1 MERATHIPVMLQ
13 RVLELI
19 ETAVATVDNP
29 VVVDMTLGLGGHTEA
44 ILERFDQV
52 TVIGVDRDLQA
63 IARAKERLARFG
75 SRVRVVHGVDDQ
87 IVSIVQAE
95 GFDAVD
101 VVFFDLGVS
110 SMQLDFAERGF
121 AYAQDGPLDM
131 RMNEQD
137 DLTAADLL
145 NTYTEDEIVRVLRDF
160 GEEKFARRI
169 ASAIV
174 EQRSE
179 SPFSTTAELVE
190 LIRRSIP
197 AAARRTGRNPSKRT
211 FQALRI
217 EINDELGVFRRALAD
232 ALELLNVGGRIVV
245 LAYHSLE
252 DRIAKRTFAEV
263 TTLKVP
269 RDLPVVPEHM
279 KPKFRLVLRGAE
291 KATDEEIE
299 TNPRATSVRLRVV
312 ERVAA

>member
-1 MERATHIPVMLQ
+1 MSEAVHVPVMLD
-13 RVLELI
+13 RVIELLEPAI
-19 ETAVATVDNP
+19 ANVEKP

-44 ILERFDQV
+44 FLERFPHA
-52 TVIGVDRDLQA
+52 TVIGIDRDLQA
-63 IARAKERLARFG
+63 IARASKRLERFG
-75 SRVRVVHGVDDQ
+75 ERVKIVHGVDDEIID
-87 IVSIVQAE
+87 IVAE
-95 GFDAVD
+95 AGFATIDAVL
-101 VVFFDLGVS
+101 FDLGVS

-137 DLTAADLL
+137 GLTAADVL
-145 NTYTEDEIVRVLRDF
+145 NTYSEDDIVRVLRDF

-174 EQRSE
+174 AQRE
-179 SPFSTTAELVE
+179 EKPFATTRELVD
-190 LIRRSIP
+190 IISRSIP
-197 AAARRTGRNPSKRT
+197 AAGRRTGRNPAKRT

-217 EINDELGVFRRALAD
+217 EINDELGVFRRAVAD
-232 ALELLNVGGRIVV
+232 ALGLLSVGGRIVV

-252 DRIAKRTFAEV
+252 DRIAKRTFADV
-263 TTLKVP
+263 TENKAP

-279 KPKFRLVLRGAE
+279 LPKFQLVVRGAE
-291 KATDEEIE
+291 KSTPAEIDL
-299 TNPRATSVRLRVV
+299 NPRATSVRLRAV

>member
-291 KATDEEIE
+291 KATNEEIE

>member
-1 MERATHIPVMLQ
+1 
-13 RVLELI
+13 
-19 ETAVATVDNP
+19 
-29 VVVDMTLGLGGHTEA
+29 
-44 ILERFDQV
+44 
-52 TVIGVDRDLQA
+52 
-63 IARAKERLARFG
+63 
-75 SRVRVVHGVDDQ
+75 
-87 IVSIVQAE
+87 
-95 GFDAVD
+95 
-101 VVFFDLGVS
+101 LGVS

>member
-1 MERATHIPVMLQ
+1 MESATHIPVMLE
-13 RVLELI
+13 RVLELV
-19 ETAVATVDNP
+19 EAAVARVEHP

-44 ILERFDQV
+44 ILERFDHV

-63 IARAKERLARFG
+63 IARAQERLARFG
-75 SRVRVVHGVDDQ
+75 SRVRVVHGVDDE
-87 IVSIVQAE
+87 IVEIVKGE
-95 GFDAVD
+95 GFDTVD

-121 AYAQDGPLDM
+121 AYAQEGPLDM

-137 DLTAADLL
+137 GLTAADLL
-145 NTYTEDEIVRVLRDF
+145 NTYSEDEIVRVLRDF

-174 EQRSE
+174 QQRSVQ
-179 SPFSTTAELVE
+179 PFATTSELVE
-190 LIRRSIP
+190 LVRSNIP

-232 ALELLNVGGRIVV
+232 ALELLNVGGRIVI

-252 DRIAKRTFAEV
+252 DRIAKRAFAEV

-279 KPKFRLVLRGAE
+279 QPRFKLVVRGAE
-291 KATDEEIE
+291 KASDSEIE
-299 TNPRATSVRLRVV
+299 QNPRATSVRLRAV

>member
-87 IVSIVQAE
+87 IVSIVQDE

-145 NTYTEDEIVRVLRDF
+145 NTYTEDEIFNSVTRHHLIDHDHVVQVFEPTLTPLQHQVLDLL
-160 GEEKFARRI
+160 
-169 ASAIV
+169 AI
-174 EQRSE
+174 
-179 SPFSTTAELVE
+179 P
-190 LIRRSIP
+190 
-197 AAARRTGRNPSKRT
+197 
-211 FQALRI
+211 
-217 EINDELGVFRRALAD
+217 
-232 ALELLNVGGRIVV
+232 
-245 LAYHSLE
+245 
-252 DRIAKRTFAEV
+252 
-263 TTLKVP
+263 
-269 RDLPVVPEHM
+269 
-279 KPKFRLVLRGAE
+279 
-291 KATDEEIE
+291 TDSY
-299 TNPRATSVRLRVV
+299 TSRATSG
-312 ERVAA
+312 EIT

>member
-1 MERATHIPVMLQ
+1 
-13 RVLELI
+13 
-19 ETAVATVDNP
+19 
-29 VVVDMTLGLGGHTEA
+29 
-44 ILERFDQV
+44 
-52 TVIGVDRDLQA
+52 
-63 IARAKERLARFG
+63 
-75 SRVRVVHGVDDQ
+75 
-87 IVSIVQAE
+87 
-95 GFDAVD
+95 
-101 VVFFDLGVS
+101 
-110 SMQLDFAERGF
+110 
-121 AYAQDGPLDM
+121 
-131 RMNEQD
+131 MNEQD

-232 ALELLNVGGRIVV
+232 ALELLNVGGLPFARR
-245 LAYHSLE
+245 S
-252 DRIAKRTFAEV
+252 DREANVCGSDDSEGSSRPSGGAGTHE
-263 TTLKVP
+263 TKVP
-269 RDLPVVPEHM
+269 AGFAWCRESDG
-279 KPKFRLVLRGAE
+279 RG
-291 KATDEEIE
+291 
-299 TNPRATSVRLRVV
+299 NRN
-312 ERVAA
+312 

>member
-1 MERATHIPVMLQ
+1 MEQAQHIPVMLD
-13 RVLELI
+13 RVLDLLEP
-19 ETAVATVDNP
+19 AVMAAENP

-44 ILERFDQV
+44 ILERFEQA

-63 IARAKERLARFG
+63 IARAQERLERFG
-75 SRVRVVHGVDDQ
+75 DRVRIVHGVDDE
-87 IVSIVQAE
+87 ITSIVESE
-95 GFDAVD
+95 GFSRVDA
-101 VVFFDLGVS
+101 VFFDLGVS
-110 SMQLDFAERGF
+110 SMQLDFADRGF

-131 RMNEQD
+131 RMNESD
-137 DLTAADLL
+137 SFTAAELL
-145 NTYTEDEIVRVLRDF
+145 NTYSENDIVRVLRDF

-174 EQRSE
+174 LQRQDK
-179 SPFSTTAELVE
+179 PFSTTGELVE

-197 AAARRTGRNPSKRT
+197 AAARRTGRNPAKRT

-217 EINDELGVFRRALAD
+217 EINDELGVFQRAVTD
-232 ALELLNVGGRIVV
+232 ALDLLNVGGRVIV

-252 DRIAKRTFAEV
+252 DRIAKRTFADL
-263 TTLKVP
+263 TTLHVP

-279 KPKFRLVLRGAE
+279 KPKFQLVVRGAE
-291 KATDEEIE
+291 KASEAEIAA
-299 TNPRATSVRLRVV
+299 NARSTSVRLRAI

>member
-87 IVSIVQAE
+87 IVSIVQDE

>member
-1 MERATHIPVMLQ
+1 MTRATHIPVMLD

-19 ETAVATVDNP
+19 EFAVVNNEKP

-63 IARAKERLARFG
+63 IARAQERLAHFG
-75 SRVRVVHGVDDQ
+75 SRVRIVHGVDDE
-87 IVSIVQAE
+87 IIDIVQAE
-95 GFDAVD
+95 GFKTVD

-131 RMNEQD
+131 RMNETD
-137 DLTAADLL
+137 ELTAAELL
-145 NTYTEDEIVRVLRDF
+145 NTYTENEIVRVLRDF

-174 EQRSE
+174 TQRE
-179 SPFSTTAELVE
+179 TTPFATTSELVE
-190 LIRRSIP
+190 LIRHSIP
-197 AAARRTGRNPSKRT
+197 AAARRTGRNPAKRT

-232 ALELLNVGGRIVV
+232 ALAILSVGGRVIV

-252 DRIAKRTFAEV
+252 DRIAKRAFADV

-269 RDLPVVPEHM
+269 RGLPVVPEHM
-279 KPKFRLVLRGAE
+279 IPKFELVIRGAE
-291 KATDEEIE
+291 KASEEEIAI
-299 TNPRATSVRLRVV
+299 NARSTSVRLRAI
-312 ERVAA
+312 ERVAS